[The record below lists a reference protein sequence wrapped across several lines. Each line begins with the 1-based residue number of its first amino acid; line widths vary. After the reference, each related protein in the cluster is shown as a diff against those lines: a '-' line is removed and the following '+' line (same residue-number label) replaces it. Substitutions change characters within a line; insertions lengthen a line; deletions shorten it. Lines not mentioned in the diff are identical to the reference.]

1 MELNINEVG
10 EGNSRMYG
18 WVQTNPTDDTGYTK
32 YTFRTKKGTEYKVD
46 MLQDDIVLE
55 IAFITKDGFNLTNK
69 NEVYPVMATVVDIIK
84 EHIKQNPEI
93 SIISFNPIKKNN
105 NDNSRE
111 RLYLAYIDKL
121 LPNSKIVKSD
131 SNEILIKLNEDNL
144 KGGLSDNI
152 SKKDIADKFKVSI
165 QKIGKELN
173 MGIKVEMEH
182 VNSRT
187 LSKEIAMDHL
197 VEIPDYYT
205 RLKKMEKE
213 AKKKWKIN
221 ESTKSNIKRLF
232 RESVEIE
239 VTDETPDVSTY
250 RLMYNN
256 REVGVIGIS
265 NATDMDMTIE
275 LVFVQLRADHQYKS
289 MEIISDTILAI
300 WDVFKSTERIILTP
314 QPKSRTFWH
323 KMGANRLNND
333 YLMISRGH

>member
-46 MLQDDIVLE
+46 MLQDDTVLE

-93 SIISFNPIKKNN
+93 RIISFNPIKKNN

-111 RLYLAYIDKL
+111 RLYLAYINKL
-121 LPNSKIVKSD
+121 LPNSKISKSD
-131 SNEILIKLNEDNL
+131 DNEILIKLNEDNL
-144 KGGLSDNI
+144 KGGLSDNM
-152 SKKDIADKFKVSI
+152 SKKNIADKFNVSI
-165 QKIGKELN
+165 QKISKELSI
-173 MGIKVEMEH
+173 GIKIEMEH
-182 VNSRT
+182 VNSKS

-213 AKKKWKIN
+213 AKKKWNIK

-250 RLMYNN
+250 RIMYND
-256 REVGVIGIS
+256 REVGTVGIS
-265 NATDMDMTIE
+265 NATDMDMTNIN
-275 LVFVQLRADHQYKS
+275 Q
-289 MEIISDTILAI
+289 
-300 WDVFKSTERIILTP
+300 W
-314 QPKSRTFWH
+314 
-323 KMGANRLNND
+323 RL
-333 YLMISRGH
+333 YLKLY